1 MMKTIKIKRIYE
13 AQAKS
18 DGYRILIDRLWP
30 RGLTKTEAA
39 IDLWLKE
46 IAPSNELRKWFN
58 HDPQKWTEFKKRY
71 HIELIHKKELINT
84 ILEKLH
90 TQSITLLY
98 GAKDEKHNN
107 AVALKE
113 VIACIFENFRKQP
126 DLSQDRA
133 KN

>member
-1 MMKTIKIKRIYE
+1 MKTIKIKRIYE
-13 AQAKS
+13 TASKG

-30 RGLTKTEAA
+30 RGLAKTVAA

-46 IAPSNELRKWFN
+46 ISPTNELRKWFN
-58 HDPQKWTEFKKRY
+58 HDPQKWTEFKERY
-71 HIELIHKKELINT
+71 FIELAPKKELINT
-84 ILEKLH
+84 ILEKSH

-113 VIACIFENFRKQP
+113 YLNNVRTKANEIQ
-126 DLSQDRA
+126 
-133 KN
+133 